1 MNKQNISDEYLNS
14 FVDDQLDSSEKIRAF
29 EIINQNEI
37 LKNRVC
43 ELSALKVIVKH
54 AYNQPPDYVLPQK
67 RFQRHW
73 TKHIQSLAACLLL
86 LMGGVSGWLTHS
98 WINKSDSQNQNI
110 ASMLLTSQR
119 DDSIATDATIADARK
134 IILHISNSNPTRLK
148 AALDE
153 TEGLLNNYKRA
164 NRFIQV
170 EVIAN
175 KQGVDLL
182 RTNLSPYKERIS
194 LMQKKYP
201 NLNFMVCGQTINKL
215 KNEGNK
221 VELLPLTGVAT
232 SAADQINK
240 RLLQGGAT

>member
-1 MNKQNISDEYLNS
+1 MDKQIEIPKSEYN
-14 FVDDQLDSSEKIRAF
+14 V
-29 EIINQNEI
+29 
-37 LKNRVC
+37 
-43 ELSALKVIVKH
+43 H
-54 AYNQPPDYVLPQK
+54 AAD
-67 RFQRHW
+67 
-73 TKHIQSLAACLLL
+73 
-86 LMGGVSGWLTHS
+86 
-98 WINKSDSQNQNI
+98 
-110 ASMLLTSQR
+110 SQR

-164 NRFIQV
+164 NRNIQV

-182 RTNLSPYKERIS
+182 RTNFSPYKERIS
-194 LMQKKYP
+194 LMQEKYP
-201 NLNFMVCGQTINKL
+201 NLSFMVCGQTINKL

-221 VELLPLTGVAT
+221 VELLPHTGVAT

-240 RLLQGGAT
+240 RLHQGGAMSRFSMFSLEFILIRQKSTSYFKTPINTRVRCHALLLSKLE